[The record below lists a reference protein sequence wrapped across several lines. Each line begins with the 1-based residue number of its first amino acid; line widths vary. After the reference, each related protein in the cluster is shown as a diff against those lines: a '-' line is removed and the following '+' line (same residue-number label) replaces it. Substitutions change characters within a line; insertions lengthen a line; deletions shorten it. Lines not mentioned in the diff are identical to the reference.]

1 MAAYVGAANVVPL
14 PSRPSRA
21 LHLAG
26 LVWTLVRTDFKARYH
41 GTFAGFVWAL
51 LKPFT
56 MFLVLL
62 GVFSFVFSKDPD
74 YRVNLIVALFLWDF
88 FAEATKV
95 SLTSLLAKGYL
106 ITKARFPSWIIVVAS
121 TSNAVITLAVFTLVI
136 LGFLAASGRAPSP
149 AHFALFLLYLG
160 HYFLMVVGFGL
171 AASVLFL
178 RYRDLN
184 QVWELATQ
192 AGFFVAPIVYPLD
205 ILPER
210 VHWYLYLWPPTLV
223 IQLARMVLVKG
234 EVPTLRAH
242 LMLAAVTAVALGVGA
257 LFYRRHAPRAAENL

>member
-1 MAAYVGAANVVPL
+1 MGAANVVLHTPQ
-14 PSRPSRA
+14 PSRA
-21 LHLAG
+21 VHLAG

-62 GVFSFVFSKDPD
+62 GVFSFVFAGDPH

-88 FAEATKV
+88 FAEGTKV
-95 SLTSLLAKGYL
+95 GLTSLVAKGYL
-106 ITKARFPSWIIVVAS
+106 ISKARFPNWIVVVTA
-121 TSNAVITLAVFTLVI
+121 TSNAVITLAVFSVVI
-136 LGFLAASGRAPSP
+136 VGFLAASGRAPS
-149 AHFALFLLYLG
+149 AGHVALFVVYLV

-171 AASVLFL
+171 AASGMFL

-184 QVWELATQ
+184 QVWEVATQ
-192 AGFFVAPIVYPLD
+192 AGFFVAPIIYPLD

-210 VHWYLYLWPPTLV
+210 FHWYLYLWPPTLF
-223 IQLARMVLVKG
+223 IQLSRMVLVQG
-234 EVPTLRAH
+234 QVPTLRAH
-242 LMLAAVTAVALGVGA
+242 VLLTAATAVALAAGA
-257 LFYRRHAPRAAENL
+257 AIYSRHSPRNAEYL

>member
-1 MAAYVGAANVVPL
+1 VGAANVVLHTP
-14 PSRPSRA
+14 RPSRA
-21 LHLAG
+21 VHLAG

-62 GVFSFVFSKDPD
+62 GVFSFVFADDPD

-88 FAEATKV
+88 FADATKV

-106 ITKARFPSWIIVVAS
+106 ITKARFPTWIVVVAS
-121 TSNAVITLAVFTLVI
+121 TSNALITLAVFTVVI
-136 LGFLAASGRAPSP
+136 VAFLAASGRAASP
-149 AHFALFLLYLG
+149 RHLALFVLYLVL
-160 HYFLMVVGFGL
+160 YFVIIVGFGL

-184 QVWELATQ
+184 QVWEVATH
-192 AGFFVAPIVYPLD
+192 AGFFVAPIIYPLD

-210 VHWYLYLWPPTLV
+210 FHWYLYLWPPTLI
-223 IQLARMVLVKG
+223 IQLSRMVLVKG

-242 LMLAAVTAVALGVGA
+242 VFLAAAAAIALAAGIAV
-257 LFYRRHAPRAAENL
+257 YRRHAPRAAENL

>member
-1 MAAYVGAANVVPL
+1 VGAANVVLHTP
-14 PSRPSRA
+14 RPSRA
-21 LHLAG
+21 VHLAG

-56 MFLVLL
+56 MFVVLL
-62 GVFSFVFSKDPD
+62 GVFSFVFAGDPD
-74 YRVNLIVALFLWDF
+74 YRLNLIVALFLWDF
-88 FAEATKV
+88 FSGATKV

-106 ITKARFPSWIIVVAS
+106 INKARFPTWIVVVTS
-121 TSNAVITLAVFTLVI
+121 TSNAVITLLVFSLVI
-136 LGFLAASGRAPSP
+136 VGFLVASGRAPSMGQV
-149 AHFALFLLYLG
+149 ALFALYLV

-184 QVWELATQ
+184 QVWEVITQ
-192 AGFFVAPIVYPLD
+192 AGFFVAPIIYPLD

-210 VHWYLYLWPPTLV
+210 FHWYLYLWPPTLF
-223 IQLARMVLVKG
+223 IQLSRMVLVKG

-242 LMLAAVTAVALGVGA
+242 VMLAAATALALAAGA
-257 LFYRRHAPRAAENL
+257 AIYRRHAARNAEYL